1 MKILLIEDDE
11 VLTDV
16 LLKSLASQNYVV
28 DAARDGQSGWEYAE
42 SAEYDLILI
51 DVGLPKLDGIT
62 LCQRLR
68 SQGCTTP
75 ILLMTAKDAP
85 HERIRG
91 LDAGA
96 DDYLT
101 KPLDL
106 AELQA
111 RVRALLRRGTVPNL
125 PVLQIGDL
133 LLNPSSCQVTYA
145 NQPLTLTPKEYSLLE
160 LFLRNP
166 SRVFS
171 RGQILQHLWTF
182 DDPPLEESV
191 KAHVKGLRQKLKAAG
206 AVDWIE
212 NVYGI
217 GYRLKE
223 GVGSQESGGGSQESE
238 STQNL
243 KLKAQNSSSTPHTL
257 HPTPHTPT
265 VETQFDQAM
274 GGLWERYSGLMAQ
287 RLAVLQEATTAI
299 QAGELSQE
307 LRQRASQ
314 AAHKLA
320 GVLGMF
326 EREAGTVL
334 AREIEHILLGE
345 EPLSPT
351 QASKVVSQI
360 EELNNVMALGEP
372 LAITETAPGSETS
385 PLLLIDSDSSLG
397 QALQVFGQ
405 AVGMGWKQV
414 KTLEAAQGWLR
425 SHTPACVVLGIDGI
439 GHWETGL
446 SLVSELN
453 ARTPSVPVLVL
464 AAANGLLDRVT
475 VARAGGQGFLVK
487 PATAAQVWEATAQLL
502 QRHRSQSVRV
512 LLVDDDPVFVAA
524 LRSLLEPW
532 GIRTT
537 GLNDPLRFWDV
548 LQSTAPDLLILD
560 VEMPAVS
567 GIELCQAVR
576 IDPTWQG
583 LPILFLTAHKDSQT
597 VQQVFAAG
605 ADDFIIKPIVGPELL
620 TRISNRLERNRLLQ
634 TFSSRDPLTGVANQP
649 QSNQELERLL
659 QFSAENRQPFCL
671 IILRAIELHAI
682 NVQYSHTVGNQV
694 LQRWGQILQAAFR
707 GGESVGY
714 WGNGEFVL
722 GIPELR
728 KKDMGD
734 RLSDVLKTLRQQ
746 VFAASD
752 GQRFQAT
759 CQVGIAEYTMDGTTI
774 HSLYQAAN
782 STQNDRSAPHNETS
796 YPPYS
801 SPKIGV

>member
-11 VLTDV
+11 VLIDI
-16 LLKSLASQNYVV
+16 LLKSLTSQNYVV
-28 DAARDGQSGWEYAE
+28 DTAQDGQSGWDYAE
-42 SAEYDLILI
+42 SAEYDLILL
-51 DVGLPKLDGIT
+51 DVGLPKMDGIA

-68 SQGCTTP
+68 TQGCATP

-85 HERIRG
+85 QERIRG

-125 PVLQIGDL
+125 PILQIGDL
-133 LLNPSSCQVTYA
+133 VLNPSSCQVTYA
-145 NQPLTLTPKEYSLLE
+145 AKPLTLTPKEYSLLE

-206 AVDWIE
+206 AADWIE

-223 GVGSQESGGGSQESE
+223 GAGDRERGAGDAETSI
-238 STQNL
+238 
-243 KLKAQNSSSTPHTL
+243 QNSDSKIQNSKLSPISNTS
-257 HPTPHTPT
+257 T
-265 VETQFDQAM
+265 VEHQFSQAM
-274 GGLWERYSGLMAQ
+274 EDLWERYGGLMAQ

-299 QAGELSQE
+299 QVGDLTLE

-326 EREAGTVL
+326 EREVGTL
-334 AREIEHILLGE
+334 LGREIEQILLGDQA
-345 EPLSPT
+345 LSSA
-351 QASKVVSQI
+351 QAGKVVSLVQ
-360 EELNNVMALGEP
+360 ELAGVLSDLGKPFP
-372 LAITETAPGSETS
+372 LAENVPSPEAT
-385 PLLLIDSDSSLG
+385 PLLLIDSDSKLS
-397 QALQVFGQ
+397 QELQVLGRST
-405 AVGMGWKQV
+405 GMDWKQV
-414 KTLEAAQGWLR
+414 ESLETAESWLR
-425 SHTPACVVLGIDGI
+425 SHTPALVVLGIDAVGQ
-439 GHWETGL
+439 WERTLGL
-446 SLVSELN
+446 LSDLT
-453 ARTPSVPVLVL
+453 ARTPPIPVLVL
-464 AAANGLLDRVT
+464 AAAAGLLDRVT

-487 PATAAQVWEATAQLL
+487 PVTADQVWEATTQLL

-512 LLVDDDPVFVAA
+512 LVVDDDPVFLAA
-524 LRSLLEPW
+524 LRSLLSPW
-532 GIRTT
+532 GIRTI

-548 LQSTAPDLLILD
+548 LQSVAPDLLILD
-560 VEMPAVS
+560 VEMPEIS
-567 GIELCQAVR
+567 GVEICQAVR
-576 IDPTWQG
+576 MDPTWQG

-605 ADDFIIKPIVGPELL
+605 ADDFIMKPVVGPELL

-634 TFSSRDPLTGVANQP
+634 TLSTRDALTGMTNQP
-649 QSNQELERLL
+649 HSNQELERLL
-659 QFSAENRQPFCL
+659 RQSADNRQRFCL
-671 IILRAIELHAI
+671 VVLSVVELRSINIQYGHA
-682 NVQYSHTVGNQV
+682 TGNQV
-694 LQRWGQILQAAFR
+694 LQRWGQIFQAAFS
-707 GGESVGY
+707 GGEVLGY
-714 WGNGEFVL
+714 WGNGEFVI
-722 GIPELR
+722 GIPGLQKAEI
-728 KKDMGD
+728 GD

-746 VFAASD
+746 VFTAPD

-759 CQVGIAEYTMDGTTI
+759 CQVAIAEYPIEGTAIPT
-774 HSLYQAAN
+774 LYQAAN
-782 STQNDRSAPHNETS
+782 S
-796 YPPYS
+796 
-801 SPKIGV
+801 

>member
-1 MKILLIEDDE
+1 VKILLIEDDE
-11 VLTDV
+11 VLIDI
-16 LLKSLASQNYVV
+16 LLKSLTSQNYAV
-28 DAARDGQSGWEYAE
+28 DTAQDGQSGWDYAE

-51 DVGLPKLDGIT
+51 DVGLPKMDGIA

-68 SQGCTTP
+68 TQGCSTP

-125 PVLQIGDL
+125 PILQIGDL
-133 LLNPSSCQVTYA
+133 VLNPSSCQVTYA
-145 NQPLTLTPKEYSLLE
+145 AKPLTLTPKEYSLLE

-206 AVDWIE
+206 AADWIE

-223 GVGSQESGGGSQESE
+223 GVGDKGQGTGEDTKTQAHGDAETSIQETL
-238 STQNL
+238 TQTSNFKLQTSNL
-243 KLKAQNSSSTPHTL
+243 SPTPHISHL
-257 HPTPHTPT
+257 DRHTPT
-265 VETQFDQAM
+265 VEHQFNQVM
-274 GGLWERYSGLMAQ
+274 EGLWERYGELMAQ
-287 RLAVLQEATTAI
+287 RLAVLQAATTAI
-299 QAGELSQE
+299 QVGDLNQE
-307 LRQRASQ
+307 LRQRAGQ

-326 EREAGTVL
+326 EKELGTL
-334 AREIEHILLGE
+334 LGREIEQILLGDQA
-345 EPLSPT
+345 LSSA
-351 QASKVVSQI
+351 QAEHVVSLV
-360 EELNNVMALGEP
+360 EELSSVLGDLSQP
-372 LAITETAPGSETS
+372 ASLAESAPSSEAP
-385 PLLLIDSDSSLG
+385 PLLLIDSDSKLS
-397 QALQVFGQ
+397 QELQVLGRST
-405 AVGMGWKQV
+405 GMDWKQIE
-414 KTLEAAQGWLR
+414 TLETAQSWLR
-425 SHTPACVVLGIDGI
+425 SHTPALVVLGIAAAGQ
-439 GHWETGL
+439 WEHSLGL
-446 SLVSELN
+446 LSDLA
-453 ARTPSVPVLVL
+453 ARTPPIPVLIL

-475 VARAGGQGFLVK
+475 VAKAGGQGFLVK
-487 PATAAQVWEATAQLL
+487 PVTADQVLETTTQLL

-512 LLVDDDPVFVAA
+512 LVVDDDPVFLAA
-524 LRSLLEPW
+524 LRSLLSPW
-532 GIRTT
+532 GFRTI

-548 LQSTAPDLLILD
+548 LQSVAPDLLILD
-560 VEMPAVS
+560 VEMPEIS
-567 GIELCQAVR
+567 GIEICQAVR
-576 IDPTWQG
+576 MDPTWQG

-605 ADDFIIKPIVGPELL
+605 ADDFVIKPVVGPELL
-620 TRISNRLERNRLLQ
+620 TRINNRLERNRLLQ
-634 TFSSRDPLTGVANQP
+634 TLSTRDALTGVTNQL

-659 QFSAENRQPFCL
+659 RQSADNQQRFCL
-671 IILRAIELHAI
+671 LVLSVVELRRINIQYGHAA
-682 NVQYSHTVGNQV
+682 GNQV
-694 LQRWGQILQAAFR
+694 LQRWGQIFQAAFSS
-707 GGESVGY
+707 GEVLGY
-714 WGNGEFVL
+714 WGNGEFVI
-722 GIPELR
+722 GIPGLQKAE
-728 KKDMGD
+728 MGD

-746 VFAASD
+746 VFTAPN

-759 CQVGIAEYTMDGTTI
+759 CQVAVAEYPIEGTAIPT
-774 HSLYQAAN
+774 LYQTAN
-782 STQNDRSAPHNETS
+782 S
-796 YPPYS
+796 
-801 SPKIGV
+801 